1 MDQPKVPFVLD
12 YVSRSAIALDCIGAF
27 VIDIV
32 EPGKNFHQLVARS
45 KSNPDIVYI
54 IHKGELEECQAKMTS
69 IISREPDPTDYVTD
83 HIHIKG
89 YVAQVRQHKGW
100 WTGWINE
107 LPGVAAVEQTRKEL
121 IKSLKDCRYFPKE
134 NT

>member
-27 VIDIV
+27 VIEIA
-32 EPGKNFHQLVARS
+32 EPGKNFHNLIAHDKRDSSQT
-45 KSNPDIVYI
+45 YI
-54 IHKGELEECQAKMTS
+54 IYKGELEECQAKMTS
-69 IISREPDPTDYVTD
+69 IISQDTDPTDYVPD

-89 YVAQVRQHKGW
+89 YVAQVRKHKGW
-100 WTGWINE
+100 WSGWINE

-121 IKSLKDCRYFPKE
+121 IKSLRDCRYFPKE
-134 NT
+134 DI